1 MADATIAEMS
11 TRVLQ
16 KLSVLERGETPEAED
31 DTLVRSIIVSCNEEL
46 RDKEICYWSDTAF
59 PQSVKE
65 AFADYVACFAVGD
78 FPSPKNQQ
86 KYQGEQNENRF
97 LRKLA
102 GLAASR
108 ERIDKPTK
116 ADYY

>member
-1 MADATIAEMS
+1 MADATLSEI
-11 TRVLQ
+11 TNRVLQ
-16 KLSVLERGETPEAED
+16 KLSVLERGEPAEAED
-31 DTLVRSIIVSCNEEL
+31 AALVNRIIVSCNEEL
-46 RDKEICYWSDTAF
+46 RDKEICYWSDSAF
-59 PQSVKE
+59 PRAIEE

-78 FPSPKNQQ
+78 FPSPKNQA
-86 KYQGEQNENRF
+86 KYSGEGNENRF

-102 GLAASR
+102 GLASSR

>member
-1 MADATIAEMS
+1 
-11 TRVLQ
+11 
-16 KLSVLERGETPEAED
+16 
-31 DTLVRSIIVSCNEEL
+31 
-46 RDKEICYWSDTAF
+46 
-59 PQSVKE
+59 
-65 AFADYVACFAVGD
+65 VACFAVGD

-102 GLAASR
+102 GLASSR